1 MHLVIPKE
9 FYFSTLSVLILV
21 LGSLVALMQR
31 DKVSKNYVTL
41 VELTQVFFLSASL
54 CACFFNQYYG
64 EFLGG
69 AFFFS
74 RLTKVVHI
82 LILSVSLFISLLFLS
97 HPERKSFFRPEISFL
112 YQLITA
118 GMLVFTASYDLV
130 TLLISLEISSLG
142 VYTLIGYLNPGR
154 KSLEGAMKYFLL
166 GSLATAFLLLG
177 ISFVYASAAS
187 LNIKEIMVFVRTFSQ
202 PIWFHGGLLLMVLG
216 FAFKLAL
223 VPFHFWAPDAYESA
237 PTGITAFMA
246 TGFKIIIIAVLLRL
260 FPLFQLLSSSSW
272 APLFSILVGLSIIVG
287 NILALSQFS
296 VKRTLA
302 YSSIAH
308 SGYMA
313 IALCA
318 LSTGG
323 TLPSLLFYLVS
334 YVLASLL
341 AFGALMSMET
351 KENQNLSLDDLKG
364 YGRKNP
370 MVAFLLSFSL
380 FSLAGLPPTVGFLG
394 KLFIFSSALKG
405 NLFPLVLIAVLGSAI
420 SLYYYLR
427 IIVHMYMKEEDFSCL
442 YPAAVSKK
450 KSYLLI
456 LPFLVA
462 LLLGTIWPQKFFD
475 TLSPKSTYSVKK

>member
-31 DKVSKNYVTL
+31 EKVSKNHL
-41 VELTQVFFLSASL
+41 NFVELTQIFFLSASL
-54 CACFFNQYYG
+54 CVCCFNEYYG

-82 LILSVSLFISLLFLS
+82 LILCTSLFISLLFLS
-97 HPERKSFFRPEISFL
+97 HAERKNFFRPEVSFL

-118 GMLVFTASYDLV
+118 GMLVFTASYDFV

-142 VYTLIGYLNPGR
+142 IYTLIGYLSPGR

-166 GSLATAFLLLG
+166 GSLATAILLLG
-177 ISFVYASAAS
+177 IGFVYASAAS

-202 PIWFHGGLLLMVLG
+202 PIWFHGGLLLIVLG
-216 FAFKLAL
+216 LAFKLAL

-237 PTGITAFMA
+237 PTGVTAFMA
-246 TGFKIIIIAVLLRL
+246 TGFKIIIIAVLLRF

-272 APLFSILVGLSIIVG
+272 VSFFSILVGLSILVG

-318 LSTGG
+318 LATGG

-341 AFGALMSMET
+341 AFGSLMFMET

-364 YGRKNP
+364 YSRKSP
-370 MVAFLLSFSL
+370 GVAFLFSFAL

-394 KLFIFSSALKG
+394 KLFIFSSALKAK
-405 NLFPLVLIAVLGSAI
+405 LFPLVLIALLGSVI

-427 IIVHMYMKEEDFSCL
+427 IIVHMYMNEEDSSCL
-442 YPAAVSKK
+442 YPASSPEKRP
-450 KSYLLI
+450 YLLM
-456 LPFLVA
+456 LPLLIA
-462 LLLGTIWPQKFFD
+462 LLLGTVWPQKFFD
-475 TLSPKSTYSVKK
+475 TLSPKNPPHLKK